1 MLPYNKDLK
10 ERSRGLRRNMT
21 EAEKLLW
28 SRIRKKQIKGHQFYR
43 QRIIGNYIVD
53 FYCPMAGLV
62 VELDGGQHYYPE
74 DLKKDTL
81 RDEYMEC
88 LGLRTLRFSN
98 NEIFGNLDAVMERIY
113 ACLNP
118 P

>member
-28 SRIRKKQIKGHQFYR
+28 SRIRKKQVKDYQFYR
-43 QRIIGNYIVD
+43 QRVIGNYIVD
-53 FYCPMAGLV
+53 FYCPKAGLI
-62 VELDGGQHYYPE
+62 VELDGGQHYHPE

-81 RDEYMEC
+81 RDEYMEG

-98 NEIFGNLDAVMERIY
+98 NEIFGNLDIVMEKIY
-113 ACLNP
+113 SCL
-118 P
+118 